1 MVAACRAAELSRIQP
16 AGGDLSKRK
25 PGPIEED
32 SFKTLAKAIAGAK
45 LTELGIY
52 VAWLVG
58 EEGITADQ
66 IVSRAKEKFQD
77 IWPAIRARRQPA
89 KHGHEH
95 G

>member
-1 MVAACRAAELSRIQP
+1 M
-16 AGGDLSKRK
+16 SKSGS
-25 PGPIEED
+25 GPIEEG
-32 SFKTLAKAIAGAK
+32 SFEKLAEAIGGAK